1 MQKYCFDKKYDV
13 AVVGA
18 GVAGIAAAIAAA
30 RRGRKTVLIE
40 KQTLIGGLATSG
52 LIFVYLPLCDGNG
65 RQLISGISEE
75 MLKKSCEFGPF
86 DLSKAWGGTGKHA
99 RRADRDRYEVDFSPA
114 GFTLSLDE
122 MLAEAGVDLW
132 LDSMIIDAETNGK
145 DLRSVT
151 VANASGQVKVE
162 GKCFVDAT
170 GSAYVVQ
177 IAGGKVFRH
186 ENFLTPWVVE
196 NSENPEWFQ
205 IDGPLHVNCEGGI
218 KEEFKYQN
226 CENGKQVTGFVRK
239 AWEMIRKRY
248 DVLPEEKRK
257 KNYPV
262 HLPAMPQ
269 LRKIGRIDSLFT
281 IEKPTQTERFEDS
294 IGLVPDWRKPAAPWD
309 TPYRA
314 LVPRDLNNLLAAG
327 RCMGTAGE
335 AWEVYRVIPV
345 AAYTGEVAGLAAS
358 IAVEDGVSPADIDFE
373 KLKSKLPG
381 TGEKA

>member
-1 MQKYCFDKKYDV
+1 MCQKKYDV
-13 AVVGA
+13 VVCGG
-18 GVAGIAAAIAAA
+18 GVAGISAAIAAA
-30 RRGRKTVLIE
+30 RQGMKTALIE
-40 KQTLIGGLATSG
+40 KQCLLGGLATSG
-52 LIFVYLPLCDGNG
+52 LIYIYLPLCDGFGNQVLNG
-65 RQLISGISEE
+65 ITEE
-75 MLKKSCEFGPF
+75 MIRRCVEYGPF
-86 DLSKAWGGTGKHA
+86 DIPELWGGSEGGNPGISGK
-99 RRADRDRYEVDFSPA
+99 RFQCCFSPA
-114 GFTLSLDE
+114 GFTLTLDK
-122 MLAEAGVDLW
+122 MLQEAGVDLW

-248 DVLPEEKRK
+248 DVLPEDKRK
-257 KNYPV
+257 TNYPV

-345 AAYTGEVAGLAAS
+345 AAYTGEVAGIAAS